1 MLLASCQ
8 EIRGELGLPA
18 VPDDVLFIANQCD
31 HFGHDEH
38 DEDEHME
45 NEVSACDPHFWWDP
59 ANVMLWTIS
68 IRDTLIEHL
77 PEFEDAFTENADAY
91 LAKLRD
97 LDGQLDEMLSG
108 VPEPR
113 LLVTLHALLGYYV
126 DRFGFE
132 EENLLRNFSSIAA
145 PNPAELAT
153 LIDRL
158 SEMGVR
164 AIFGE
169 EPLENRIMAQV
180 ADELGIPLVPIY
192 GGTLG
197 DPDGPAGNYID
208 YMMENS
214 RRIASALSGNESD

>member
-1 MLLASCQ
+1 M
-8 EIRGELGLPA
+8 
-18 VPDDVLFIANQCD
+18 
-31 HFGHDEH
+31 
-38 DEDEHME
+38 
-45 NEVSACDPHFWWDP
+45 
-59 ANVMLWTIS
+59 
-68 IRDTLIEHL
+68 
-77 PEFEDAFTENADAY
+77 
-91 LAKLRD
+91 
-97 LDGQLDEMLSG
+97 
-108 VPEPR
+108 
-113 LLVTLHALLGYYV
+113 VTLHALLGYYV

-132 EENLLRNFSSIAA
+132 EEILLRNFSSIAA

-169 EPLENRIMAQV
+169 EPLENRIMAQI